1 MRELADSIRRGL
13 HEAIAYAAGDADERA
28 YRVRIP
34 AHVDVAGIRRKLGM
48 TQAEFAAR
56 FGFSVDT
63 LRHWEQGKRR
73 PEGAAR
79 AYLTV
84 IARAP
89 DAVQAALGAA

>member
-1 MRELADSIRRGL
+1 MSGVADSIRRGL
-13 HEAIAYAAGDADERA
+13 HEAIAYAAGDADVSS
-28 YRVRIP
+28 YRV
-34 AHVDVAGIRRKLGM
+34 HVPSQVNVAAIRRQLDM

-56 FGFSVDT
+56 FGFSLDT

-84 IARAP
+84 IARAS
-89 DAVQAALGAA
+89 DVVQAALGAS